1 MVAHSAKRAHDDKKL
16 EQEAAAVLA
25 GFGLTIA
32 DVTRMTLKRVVED
45 KAVPFPVKIP
55 NAKTRAAMREIEEK
69 IRQRQAAAKHENG
82 LTDIAERDVN
92 HV

>member
-55 NAKTRAAMREIEEK
+55 NAKTRAAMEESRAMMK
-69 IRQRQAAAKHENG
+69 AKKAF
-82 LTDIAERDVN
+82 LSKTDV
-92 HV
+92 